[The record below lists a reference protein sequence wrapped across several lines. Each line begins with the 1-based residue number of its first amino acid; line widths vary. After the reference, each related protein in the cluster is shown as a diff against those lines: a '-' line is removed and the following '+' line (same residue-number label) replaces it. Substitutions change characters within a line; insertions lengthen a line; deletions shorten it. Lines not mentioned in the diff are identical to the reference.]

1 MNIPKTGRP
10 KWATHFMYQHVQC
23 GCGGYW
29 LGEKTNQLLGV
40 HPDGAESGVIAIITP
55 KDIKEYL
62 AGQYS
67 LTVKRLFPI
76 TLENK

>member
-10 KWATHFMYQHVQC
+10 KWATHFMYQFKQI
-23 GCGGYW
+23 GCEGYW
-29 LGEKTNQLLGV
+29 LGEKENKIQSV
-40 HPDGAESGVIAIITP
+40 HPNGELGSCEPVREESIR
-55 KDIKEYL
+55 EYL
-62 AGQYS
+62 AGEYS

>member
-10 KWATHFMYQHVQC
+10 KWATHFMYQYVQC

-40 HPDGAESGVIAIITP
+40 HSDGKECGIIAVIETERV
-55 KDIKEYL
+55 KEYI
-62 AGQYS
+62 AGKYS
-67 LTVKRLFPI
+67 LTVKRLLPI